1 MSFSFSMLMYLN
13 SNHTLSICAAV
24 ITIHSCVSFNQT
36 LHLGI
41 LLFQGRIF
49 SSNHSKYFN
58 NENWKISINLNNNK
72 CFWILLCCKC
82 TISHKQSQDR
92 STVVVYMEL
101 NLSWDERCLERK
113 KKRRTTGIYFL
124 TSFMR
129 FYYFMMFSL
138 WCHVYTCITNKFWM
152 GMH

>member
-13 SNHTLSICAAV
+13 NNHTLSICAAV

-58 NENWKISINLNNNK
+58 NENWKISINLKNNK
-72 CFWILLCCKC
+72 CLWILLCCKC

-92 STVVVYMEL
+92 NTVVFKHLLWNFTIPWCFHYDAMFIHVL
-101 NLSWDERCLERK
+101 PINFGWACIK
-113 KKRRTTGIYFL
+113 
-124 TSFMR
+124 TSKQ
-129 FYYFMMFSL
+129 YYL
-138 WCHVYTCITNKFWM
+138 V
-152 GMH
+152 

>member
-58 NENWKISINLNNNK
+58 NENWKISINLNNDK
-72 CFWILLCCKC
+72 RFWILLCCKC
-82 TISHKQSQDR
+82 TISHKPSQDR

-113 KKRRTTGIYFL
+113 KTQNYWYLFFNI
-124 TSFMR
+124 
-129 FYYFMMFSL
+129 FYEILLFHDVFTMMPCL
-138 WCHVYTCITNKFWM
+138 YM
-152 GMH
+152 YYQ

>member
-1 MSFSFSMLMYLN
+1 MSFSFSLLMYLN

-113 KKRRTTGIYFL
+113 KTQNYWYLFFNI
-124 TSFMR
+124 
-129 FYYFMMFSL
+129 FYEILLFHDVFTMMPCL
-138 WCHVYTCITNKFWM
+138 YM
-152 GMH
+152 YYQ

>member
-13 SNHTLSICAAV
+13 NNYTLSICAAV

-36 LHLGI
+36 LHQGI

-58 NENWKISINLNNNK
+58 NENWKISINLKNNK
-72 CFWILLCCKC
+72 CVWILLFCKC

-92 STVVVYMEL
+92 STVV
-101 NLSWDERCLERK
+101 
-113 KKRRTTGIYFL
+113 FL

>member
-113 KKRRTTGIYFL
+113 KTQNYWYLFFNI
-124 TSFMR
+124 
-129 FYYFMMFSL
+129 FYEILLFHDVFTMMPCL
-138 WCHVYTCITNKFWM
+138 YM
-152 GMH
+152 YY

>member
-58 NENWKISINLNNNK
+58 NENWKISINLNNNNK

-113 KKRRTTGIYFL
+113 KTQNYWYLFFNI
-124 TSFMR
+124 
-129 FYYFMMFSL
+129 FYEILLFHDVFTMMPCL
-138 WCHVYTCITNKFWM
+138 YM
-152 GMH
+152 YYQ

>member
-113 KKRRTTGIYFL
+113 KTQNYWYLFFNI
-124 TSFMR
+124 
-129 FYYFMMFSL
+129 FYEILLFHDVFTMMPSL
-138 WCHVYTCITNKFWM
+138 YM
-152 GMH
+152 YYQ

>member
-1 MSFSFSMLMYLN
+1 MSFSFSMLIYLN
-13 SNHTLSICAAV
+13 NNHTLSICAAV

-58 NENWKISINLNNNK
+58 NENWKISINLKNNK
-72 CFWILLCCKC
+72 CVWILLFCKC

-92 STVVVYMEL
+92 STVV
-101 NLSWDERCLERK
+101 
-113 KKRRTTGIYFL
+113 FL

>member
-113 KKRRTTGIYFL
+113 KTQNYWYLFFNI
-124 TSFMR
+124 
-129 FYYFMMFSL
+129 FYEILLFHDVFTMMPCL
-138 WCHVYTCITNKFWM
+138 YM
-152 GMH
+152 YYQ

>member
-24 ITIHSCVSFNQT
+24 ITIHSCISFNQT

-113 KKRRTTGIYFL
+113 KTQNYWYLFFNI
-124 TSFMR
+124 
-129 FYYFMMFSL
+129 FYEILLFHDVFTMMPCL
-138 WCHVYTCITNKFWM
+138 YM
-152 GMH
+152 YYQ

>member
-113 KKRRTTGIYFL
+113 KTQNYWYLFFNI
-124 TSFMR
+124 
-129 FYYFMMFSL
+129 FYEILLFHDVFTMMPCL
-138 WCHVYTCITNKFWM
+138 YM
-152 GMH
+152 Y

>member
-24 ITIHSCVSFNQT
+24 ITIHSCVSFNQI
-36 LHLGI
+36 LNLGI

-113 KKRRTTGIYFL
+113 KTQNYWYLFFNI
-124 TSFMR
+124 
-129 FYYFMMFSL
+129 FYEILLFHDVFTMMPCL
-138 WCHVYTCITNKFWM
+138 YM
-152 GMH
+152 YYQ

>member
-1 MSFSFSMLMYLN
+1 MSFSLSMLMYLN

-113 KKRRTTGIYFL
+113 KTQNYRYLFFNI
-124 TSFMR
+124 
-129 FYYFMMFSL
+129 FYEILLFHDVFTMMPCL
-138 WCHVYTCITNKFWM
+138 YM
-152 GMH
+152 YYQ

>member
-13 SNHTLSICAAV
+13 NNHSLSICAAV
-24 ITIHSCVSFNQT
+24 ITIHSCVSINQT
-36 LHLGI
+36 LHQGI

-58 NENWKISINLNNNK
+58 NENWKISINLKNNK
-72 CFWILLCCKC
+72 CLWILLCCKC

-101 NLSWDERCLERK
+101 NLLWDKKCLEK
-113 KKRRTTGIYFL
+113 KPQNYWYLFFNI
-124 TSFMR
+124 
-129 FYYFMMFSL
+129 FYEILLFHDVFTMMPCL
-138 WCHVYTCITNKFWM
+138 YM
-152 GMH
+152 YYQ

>member
-1 MSFSFSMLMYLN
+1 MSFSFSLLMYLN

-101 NLSWDERCLERK
+101 NLSWDERCLEK
-113 KKRRTTGIYFL
+113 KTQNYWYLFFNI
-124 TSFMR
+124 
-129 FYYFMMFSL
+129 FYEILLFHDVFTMMPCL
-138 WCHVYTCITNKFWM
+138 YM
-152 GMH
+152 YYQ

>member
-1 MSFSFSMLMYLN
+1 MSFSFSMIIYLN
-13 SNHTLSICAAV
+13 NNHTLSICAAV
-24 ITIHSCVSFNQT
+24 ITIHSCVSFNET

-41 LLFQGRIF
+41 LLFRGRIF

-58 NENWKISINLNNNK
+58 NENWKISINLKNNK
-72 CFWILLCCKC
+72 CLWILLCCKC

-92 STVVVYMEL
+92 STVV
-101 NLSWDERCLERK
+101 
-113 KKRRTTGIYFL
+113 FL

>member
-36 LHLGI
+36 LNLGI

-113 KKRRTTGIYFL
+113 KTQNYWYLFFNI
-124 TSFMR
+124 
-129 FYYFMMFSL
+129 FYEILLFHDVFTMMPCL
-138 WCHVYTCITNKFWM
+138 YM
-152 GMH
+152 YYQ

>member
-1 MSFSFSMLMYLN
+1 MSFSFSLLMYLN

-113 KKRRTTGIYFL
+113 KKQNYWYLFFNI
-124 TSFMR
+124 
-129 FYYFMMFSL
+129 FYEILLFHDVFTMMPCL
-138 WCHVYTCITNKFWM
+138 YM
-152 GMH
+152 YYQ

>member
-1 MSFSFSMLMYLN
+1 MSFSLSMLMYLN

-113 KKRRTTGIYFL
+113 KTQNYWYLFFNI
-124 TSFMR
+124 
-129 FYYFMMFSL
+129 FYEILLFHDVFTMMPCL
-138 WCHVYTCITNKFWM
+138 YM
-152 GMH
+152 YYQ

>member
-36 LHLGI
+36 LNLGI

-101 NLSWDERCLERK
+101 NLSFDERCLERK
-113 KKRRTTGIYFL
+113 KTQNYWYLFFNI
-124 TSFMR
+124 
-129 FYYFMMFSL
+129 FYEILLFHDVFTMMPCL
-138 WCHVYTCITNKFWM
+138 YM
-152 GMH
+152 YYQ

>member
-13 SNHTLSICAAV
+13 SNRTLSICAAV

-113 KKRRTTGIYFL
+113 KTQNYWYLFFNI
-124 TSFMR
+124 
-129 FYYFMMFSL
+129 FYEILLFHDVFTMMPCL
-138 WCHVYTCITNKFWM
+138 YM
-152 GMH
+152 YYQ

>member
-24 ITIHSCVSFNQT
+24 ITIHSCVSFYQT

-58 NENWKISINLNNNK
+58 NENWKISINLNNNE

-113 KKRRTTGIYFL
+113 KTQNYWYLFFNI
-124 TSFMR
+124 
-129 FYYFMMFSL
+129 FYEILLFHDVFTMMPCL
-138 WCHVYTCITNKFWM
+138 YM
-152 GMH
+152 YYQ

>member
-1 MSFSFSMLMYLN
+1 MSFSFSLLMYLN

-82 TISHKQSQDR
+82 TISHKQSQDKEHCCCIHGVKLVMR
-92 STVVVYMEL
+92 WKV
-101 NLSWDERCLERK
+101 SWKK